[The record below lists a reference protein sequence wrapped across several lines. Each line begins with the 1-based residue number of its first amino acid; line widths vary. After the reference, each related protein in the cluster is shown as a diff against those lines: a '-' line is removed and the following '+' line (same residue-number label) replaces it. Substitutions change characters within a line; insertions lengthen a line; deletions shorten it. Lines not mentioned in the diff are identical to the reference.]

1 MSMRISLKTVTIL
14 AALAV
19 VGPLGFAGSL
29 QAASPATPAIPAEAS
44 EALQQMGKSLL
55 VKQFSFQAKTLR
67 VYADANGKFL
77 HIGHTLKVLVRR
89 PDRLRVAVSG
99 DDGASQLYYDGS
111 TVVVYGAEK
120 NAYVS
125 VPVPNTIEKMMNEA
139 MSRLGVDFPLADFL
153 SEAPT
158 KTFLT
163 GVTAG
168 EQAHDVTI
176 DGVPCRHLLFAQP
189 GMEIELWLDKTEQ
202 SLPRRLVITYR
213 SIKGQPNLIAEFSD
227 WNFAVNPTDA
237 DFAFKP
243 PEGAKQVEL
252 PASTPPTAKK

>member
-1 MSMRISLKTVTIL
+1 MPTRTSLKKATIWV
-14 AALAV
+14 ALAV
-19 VGPLGFAGSL
+19 VGPLGFAASL

-55 VKQFSFQAKTLR
+55 SKQFSFQAKTLR
-67 VYADANGKFL
+67 VYADASGKFL

-89 PDRLRVAVSG
+89 PDRLRVAASG
-99 DDGASQLYYDGS
+99 DDGAFQLYYDGA
-111 TVVVYGAEK
+111 TVVIYGLEK

-125 VPVPNTIEKMMNEA
+125 APVPNTIEKMMNEA
-139 MSRLGVDFPLADFL
+139 MSRLGIDFPLADFL

-158 KTFLT
+158 KTFLS

-189 GMEIELWLDKTEQ
+189 GMEVELWLDKTEQ

-227 WNFAVNPTDA
+227 WNFAVSPTDA

-252 PASTPPTAKK
+252 PASTPPSAKK